1 MQELS
6 RLLGADVICR
16 SDCSLEGS
24 VKDVYFD
31 ENCRKIVYFVISRA
45 EGDALLPAEAVGA
58 LSDAV
63 VLDDTFAFRSPE
75 DADLTPLLH
84 SPIGKK
90 AYTASGKARG
100 EVSDVLVTARGR
112 VRALRLGDE
121 DMPPSAFRA
130 FGDVVI
136 LKDASAKKRRTPSV
150 PFPKAETDYPVR
162 IADVA
167 TPPPA
172 EEKTTLPLPSPQE
185 GKDRATPPVRTDV
198 GIARDDTA
206 HSVRI
211 PDPSLGMTVLAGGE
225 DFTPYRVIA
234 DYNFLLGRTLADDLT
249 SYTGELLAAKG
260 ERVTADTVERA
271 RRHGKLMD
279 LTLSSR

>member
-167 TPPPA
+167 TPP
-172 EEKTTLPLPSPQE
+172 
-185 GKDRATPPVRTDV
+185 VRTDV

-211 PDPSLGMTVLAGGE
+211 PDPSLGMTLLAGGE

>member
-100 EVSDVLVTARGR
+100 EVSDVLVT
-112 VRALRLGDE
+112 

-162 IADVA
+162 IADV
-167 TPPPA
+167 PSPRHA
-172 EEKTTLPLPSPQE
+172 EETATLPLPSPQE

-211 PDPSLGMTVLAGGE
+211 PDPSLGMSVLAGGE